1 MTGDDRRARI
11 AEIFGLLDGVPA
23 EAADERIALC
33 REALGLM
40 TPDEAASEAG
50 GWLEFE
56 LGKAYYR
63 RLAGSNRVVDLEAAI
78 VAFTA
83 ALATWTPESQPVN
96 WPAAQENLGVAYS
109 DRQRLTGSRQ
119 DEHAAL
125 EAFHAALTVL
135 DPRYSPVA
143 WAQAMRSLGVH
154 HLQRAEGNRA
164 EIIDEAVQCLE
175 QAGEVQAALELTA
188 DCALTLADLGIAY
201 RERVTGDRSDNLEKS
216 LACFDMALDALDS
229 DSDSDHGDASAIGQ
243 ILLHRAETLRYRI
256 AGQWA
261 ENIERAYADARRAS
275 ELISAERAPLLWAD
289 AQEELG
295 NVLRLRA
302 AGDRAENQEAGIA
315 AYRQA
320 LALYSREA
328 VPQRWAVIGF
338 HLAHALTER
347 LRGERVTDLEEALDL
362 LRDAAESLRAVPGS
376 LVYPPVLTGLGV
388 VYLRR
393 RRGRPADNAEAAWR
407 YLTEAL
413 DLEERLGLPPRTRA
427 AVLNALGSAALARET
442 EDPEQR
448 FEDAIDYYERGLDL
462 AGPEEGQLQAR
473 LLSNLAAAYAQRLRG
488 DRAANADRSLQ
499 LYEKVS
505 AFRTRERAP
514 VEWAETRCNIAAVL
528 ADHTDP
534 PRRDQATAAFREALE
549 VLRESGPTTSVLM
562 AARNLGYLGVLEGR
576 WEDAVDGYGTAL
588 DAADARYRQSVRLEA
603 RFDELTD
610 TTGLSAGAGRRTGE
624 PGAGR
629 RRRLRCAGTGAA
641 RGGHAGE
648 RPDAVA
654 R

>member
-1 MTGDDRRARI
+1 MPSTA
-11 AEIFGLLDGVPA
+11 
-23 EAADERIALC
+23 
-33 REALGLM
+33 
-40 TPDEAASEAG
+40 
-50 GWLEFE
+50 
-56 LGKAYYR
+56 
-63 RLAGSNRVVDLEAAI
+63 
-78 VAFTA
+78 TA
-83 ALATWTPESQPVN
+83 ATRPP
-96 WPAAQENLGVAYS
+96 
-109 DRQRLTGSRQ
+109 
-119 DEHAAL
+119 
-125 EAFHAALTVL
+125 
-135 DPRYSPVA
+135 
-143 WAQAMRSLGVH
+143 
-154 HLQRAEGNRA
+154 
-164 EIIDEAVQCLE
+164 
-175 QAGEVQAALELTA
+175 
-188 DCALTLADLGIAY
+188 
-201 RERVTGDRSDNLEKS
+201 
-216 LACFDMALDALDS
+216 
-229 DSDSDHGDASAIGQ
+229 SARFSCIGQ
-243 ILLHRAETLRYRI
+243 KRLRYRI

-427 AVLNALGSAALARET
+427 AVLNGLGSAALARET

-488 DRAANADRSLQ
+488 DRAANADRSLE

-610 TTGLSAGAGRRTGE
+610 TTGLSAELAAALASQARAAVDGGPQGSGARELERRAVATLESGRMRLLGDLME
-624 PGAGR
+624 GDAIRLGQLAVVRPELYADYLASAE
-629 RRRLRCAGTGAA
+629 RLRELQAAQWAAFQPSADFETGGFDL
-641 RGGHAGE
+641 R
-648 RPDAVA
+648 
-654 R
+654 